1 MIFFPYHYTD
11 TFLGRDVNAPFLAV
25 CAERS
30 HAANNESP
38 SAVSSSRICLK
49 QEGTLLKSLDLEIWN
64 LYVKLCRKRKYDIDK
79 EDMRRFHRTMNSQN
93 I

>member
-1 MIFFPYHYTD
+1 M
-11 TFLGRDVNAPFLAV
+11 LLFLAV
-25 CAERS
+25 CGERS

-49 QEGTLLKSLDLEIWN
+49 QERTLLKSLDLRIWN
-64 LYVKLCRKRKYDIDK
+64 LSVKLCRKRRKRKYDVDK
-79 EDMRRFHRTMNSQN
+79 EDIRRFHRTMNSQN

>member
-1 MIFFPYHYTD
+1 M
-11 TFLGRDVNAPFLAV
+11 LLFLAV
-25 CAERS
+25 CGGRS

-49 QEGTLLKSLDLEIWN
+49 QERTLLKSLDLRIWN